1 MGRVLPLLALRAF
14 VETGRKGSLKAA
26 AEAMGVTSGAVSQ
39 QIRLLEHRVGSPCSR
54 APATASAW
62 PRPAYGLIQSCYGL
76 STRSSAVWMGWKPP
90 PHARP

>member
-39 QIRLLEHRVGSPCSR
+39 QIRLLEHRGCLPVHTHPLRC
-54 APATASAW
+54 
-62 PRPAYGLIQSCYGL
+62 
-76 STRSSAVWMGWKPP
+76 PP
-90 PHARP
+90 D